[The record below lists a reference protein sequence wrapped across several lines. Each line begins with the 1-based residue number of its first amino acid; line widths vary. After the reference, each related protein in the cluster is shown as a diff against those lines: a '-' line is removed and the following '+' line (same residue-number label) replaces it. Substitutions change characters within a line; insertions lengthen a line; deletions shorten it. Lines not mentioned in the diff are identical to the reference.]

1 MLKIIRSG
9 KLGGN
14 AIPAQLTTLSISWLN
29 NQFRAV
35 AVHRGVPEGT
45 WENLEATEIN
55 GNFEALIAEA
65 VKKIIQR
72 QAQQQ
77 KIFSGE
83 AAWACQNSLSGKD
96 NQRVVLHLFPKA
108 LLDKLVQGCLE
119 NDLHLTSVL
128 PASAVLHHQ
137 LTRLPADKEEGV
149 LLAAERGGST
159 TVVIGRS
166 DGRILLA
173 RTSPGNWN
181 EGAERLALD
190 LNRTILFVNQQYG
203 VTINKGVWLFGPGAE
218 AQVKTMESQMQLP
231 VKVSPVP
238 YEPTYWATEALKLAP
253 AASPNFISLQL
264 QQAPQREVFAKVIWA
279 ATAMILLI
287 SAGTSIYA
295 HRQAAQEEANLNSLR
310 RQAVQL
316 QTRHQELQK
325 RNRSEERRVGKEC
338 RS

>member
-14 AIPAQLTTLSISWLN
+14 AIRAQLATLSISWLN
-29 NQFRAV
+29 NQVRAV

-55 GNFEALIAEA
+55 GNFEALIAEAVKQTGYRGTTVSMLLAHPRLVQQLVDLPPVKGAA

-128 PASAVLHHQ
+128 PASAVLHQQ
-137 LTRLPADKEEGV
+137 LTRLPADKEEV
-149 LLAAERGGST
+149 AMLAAETGGSP

-203 VTINKGVWLFGPGAE
+203 DDQQGRLALRSGRGGAGQDHGEPDAAPGP
-218 AQVKTMESQMQLP
+218 K
-231 VKVSPVP
+231 
-238 YEPTYWATEALKLAP
+238 
-253 AASPNFISLQL
+253 
-264 QQAPQREVFAKVIWA
+264 
-279 ATAMILLI
+279 
-287 SAGTSIYA
+287 
-295 HRQAAQEEANLNSLR
+295 
-310 RQAVQL
+310 
-316 QTRHQELQK
+316 
-325 RNRSEERRVGKEC
+325 
-338 RS
+338 